1 MQETKIIAMPV
12 PLTLATDIAFFA
24 KDSGL
29 FNSERDLVLHAIRQ
43 LYLDT
48 YEGFDGEL
56 EEWMDIYRA
65 LSLRGE
71 TGRIEVEVPV
81 GLFDAIT
88 ENYPARGYGFSEFV
102 CIALTRMVSFLDQ
115 YDQWV
120 EENRT

>member
-71 TGRIEVEVPV
+71 TGRMEVEVPV

-88 ENYPARGYGFSEFV
+88 ANYPERGYGFSEFV
-102 CIALTRMVSFLDQ
+102 CIALTRIVSFLDQ